1 MKDAGK
7 ALGTAALW
15 GGVAGLCYLLNS
27 FNMLDGG
34 GAGLMIFGAFL
45 TTTGIWKIK

>member
-1 MKDAGK
+1 MKDMGK

-15 GGVAGLCYLLNS
+15 AGVAGICYLLNS
-27 FNMLDGG
+27 FNTLDGI

-45 TTTGIWKIK
+45 VTASIWE